1 MAYTDQEMSGNRIV
15 AIVIVVLIHLALG
28 YALVSGLA
36 YSAVKK
42 AVERVTTVDVDEP
55 EEEIP
60 EEEEPPPPEE
70 VPDTAPPPP
79 VAPPPPIRVNTNPPP
94 VRTVTTIPPP
104 SPPARVIPP
113 PAPPA
118 PPAPP
123 PAPPPPPPPRFTPK
137 DATPRNSQGSWVT
150 TNDYPRRALREGA
163 EGVTRV
169 SLSVSADG
177 RVANCRVTGSS
188 GNSELDTATCDNIKR
203 RARFRPA
210 TNGQGNDVAGS
221 FSMSVRWQMPD

>member
-42 AVERVTTVDVDEP
+42 AVERVTTVDVEEP
-55 EEEIP
+55 EEVP

-79 VAPPPPIRVNTNPPP
+79 VAPPPPINVSTTPPP
-94 VRTVTTIPPP
+94 INTTTTIPPP

-123 PAPPPPPPPRFTPK
+123 PAPPPPRFAPK
-137 DATPRNSQGSWVT
+137 DPTPRNNQGSWVT

-169 SLSVSADG
+169 RLSVGANG
-177 RVANCRVTGSS
+177 RVASCSVSGSS
-188 GNSELDTATCDNIKR
+188 GNSELDAATCKNIQR

-210 TNGQGNDVAGS
+210 TNGEGNEVAGN
-221 FSMSVRWQMPD
+221 FTMSVRWQMPD

>member
-42 AVERVTTVDVDEP
+42 AVERVTTVDVEEP
-55 EEEIP
+55 EEVP

-70 VPDTAPPPP
+70 VPETAPPPP
-79 VAPPPPIRVNTNPPP
+79 VAPPPPINVSTTPPP
-94 VRTVTTIPPP
+94 IQTQTTIPPP
-104 SPPARVIPP
+104 APPARIIPP

-123 PAPPPPPPPRFTPK
+123 PAPPPPRFEPK
-137 DATPRNSQGSWVT
+137 GATPRNNAGSWVT

-169 SLSVSADG
+169 SLSIGTNG
-177 RVANCRVTGSS
+177 RVSDCRVSGSS
-188 GNSELDTATCDNIKR
+188 GNSELDAAACKNVKR

-210 TNGQGNDVAGS
+210 TDGDGNETTGS
-221 FSMSVRWQMPD
+221 YSTSIRWQMPD